1 MKRIISIILQ
11 TIFFIAVVVVCIT
24 LLSSRFAVLGLRSY
38 TVVTGSMEP
47 KVHVGSV
54 VFTFPSKIYSVGQ
67 IITFNRGKISVTHRI
82 LAIKNGLYQTKGDA
96 NKTADPELVSK
107 ANVVGKD
114 ILIIPTLGRFIA
126 FLKTIPGFLLFI
138 FLPMLLYILLEARVI
153 KKEWEKEI
161 EKRVLK
167 KMNST
172 SFLQL

>member
-1 MKRIISIILQ
+1 MKKIISIILQ
-11 TIFFIAVVVVCIT
+11 TIFFTVIAIVCLT

-47 KVHVGSV
+47 KIHVGSV

-82 LAIKNGLYQTKGDA
+82 TAIKNEQYQTKGDA
-96 NKTADPELVSK
+96 NKVEDVGLVNK
-107 ANVVGKD
+107 ANVIGKD
-114 ILIIPTLGRFIA
+114 ILIVPELGKFTA

-138 FLPMLLYILLEARVI
+138 FLPMILYILLEARVI

-161 EKRVLK
+161 EKRILK
-167 KMNST
+167 KMNNSN
-172 SFLQL
+172 FLQL